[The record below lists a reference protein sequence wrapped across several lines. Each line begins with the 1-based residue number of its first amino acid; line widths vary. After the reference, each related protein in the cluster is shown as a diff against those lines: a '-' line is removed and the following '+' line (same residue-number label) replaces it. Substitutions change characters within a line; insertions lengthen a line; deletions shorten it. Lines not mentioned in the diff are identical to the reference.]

1 MYGCEANMLF
11 AIRSFMKTSPF
22 IFTSLVMGF
31 SIVVFSQALRI
42 CEGPLTRVLDDMDL
56 HDIEN
61 SIWVVILTMT
71 TVGYGD
77 YYPRTIGGRGVIFFC
92 SITGV
97 IIVSIV
103 VVTVTNLLEMEKV
116 ESKAFTTINR
126 VQLKAKVKKQAAKVI
141 QQLLRL
147 HMKTVKKK
155 SLKSS
160 ALFKLDRNLEEF
172 KKVNK

>member
-1 MYGCEANMLF
+1 M
-11 AIRSFMKTSPF
+11 
-22 IFTSLVMGF
+22 
-31 SIVVFSQALRI
+31 
-42 CEGPLTRVLDDMDL
+42 
-56 HDIEN
+56 
-61 SIWVVILTMT
+61 
-71 TVGYGD
+71 
-77 YYPRTIGGRGVIFFC
+77 
-92 SITGV
+92 
-97 IIVSIV
+97 SIV